1 MYTSNNNQIS
11 SFERAPEAVNPVI
24 TAKFRRLSEVGEAI
38 KLLKSLPSEKANK
51 GFVLPIVK
59 FGNESPQV
67 DYSIYTS
74 SEEVKTIEDIPE
86 SKPQKEEPI
95 KEPKEVDLTDNETD
109 SLVTILDEDRLS
121 SEEDRVAAARR
132 YVEAVTRDL

>member
-1 MYTSNNNQIS
+1 MYTSNNNQVS
-11 SFERAPEAVNPVI
+11 PFERAPETVNPVL
-24 TAKFRRLSEVGEAI
+24 TAKFKRLSEVGEAI
-38 KLLKSLPSEKANK
+38 KLLNSLPSEKANK

-59 FGNESPQV
+59 FGNENPEV

-74 SEEVKTIEDIPE
+74 SEEVKTYEDIPE
-86 SKPQKEEPI
+86 TKPQKEQPI
-95 KEPKEVDLTDNETD
+95 KEGNEVDLTVNEKD
-109 SLVTILDEDRLS
+109 SVDTILDEDRMN